1 MLERIPYDRRAAVAY
16 AHQWAY
22 GRNPDFYDYEE
33 IGGDCTNFASQ
44 CLYAGTGVMNFN
56 PVYGWFYRDP
66 NDKAPA
72 WTGVEYFFDFITRQT
87 PSPGPFGISTT
98 LSELEPGDFVQFRF
112 NKDVFGHT
120 PVVVEIGRP
129 ATLQNT
135 LIAAHSY
142 DADWRPPIIFRRSA
156 SCTYRAPT
164 GNSVR
169 NRFFPACKNRSPVHL
184 WTGEFFRRV

>member
-1 MLERIPYDRRAAVAY
+1 MTAVPLWPMPISGPTDEIRISMTTRRSAATAPILPPS
-16 AHQWAY
+16 A
-22 GRNPDFYDYEE
+22 
-33 IGGDCTNFASQ
+33 
-44 CLYAGTGVMNFN
+44 YAGTGVMNFD

-142 DADWRPPIIFRRSA
+142 DADWRPLS
-156 SCTYRAPT
+156 TYYFQEI
-164 GNSVR
+164 
-169 NRFFPACKNRSPVHL
+169 RFLHIQGAYREIR
-184 WTGEFFRRV
+184 GEEVLPSM

>member
-1 MLERIPYDRRAAVAY
+1 
-16 AHQWAY
+16 
-22 GRNPDFYDYEE
+22 
-33 IGGDCTNFASQ
+33 
-44 CLYAGTGVMNFN
+44 MNFN

-142 DADWRPPIIFRRSA
+142 DADWRPLS
-156 SCTYRAPT
+156 TYYFQEIRFLHIQGPT
-164 GNSVR
+164 GR
-169 NRFFPACKNRSPVHL
+169 FAEKRFFQACKSRSPVQL
-184 WTGEFFRRV
+184 WTGEFFGLV

>member
-142 DADWRPPIIFRRSA
+142 DADWRPLS
-156 SCTYRAPT
+156 TYYFQEI
-164 GNSVR
+164 
-169 NRFFPACKNRSPVHL
+169 RFLHIQGAYRE
-184 WTGEFFRRV
+184 TRGEEVLPSM

>member
-44 CLYAGTGVMNFN
+44 CLYAGTGVMNFD

-72 WTGVEYFFDFITRQT
+72 WTIFL
-87 PSPGPFGISTT
+87 T
-98 LSELEPGDFVQFRF
+98 LS
-112 NKDVFGHT
+112 
-120 PVVVEIGRP
+120 PV
-129 ATLQNT
+129 
-135 LIAAHSY
+135 
-142 DADWRPPIIFRRSA
+142 RR
-156 SCTYRAPT
+156 RARDPL
-164 GNSVR
+164 GFLPR
-169 NRFFPACKNRSPVHL
+169 
-184 WTGEFFRRV
+184 

>member
-44 CLYAGTGVMNFN
+44 CLYAGTGVMNFD

-72 WTGVEYFFDFITRQT
+72 WTGVEYFFDFITRQP
-87 PSPGPFGISTT
+87 PSPGPFGISSKHVKAAP
-98 LSELEPGDFVQFRF
+98 LSNCGQGSFSGLFEKVQ
-112 NKDVFGHT
+112 VSEH
-120 PVVVEIGRP
+120 
-129 ATLQNT
+129 L
-135 LIAAHSY
+135 
-142 DADWRPPIIFRRSA
+142 
-156 SCTYRAPT
+156 
-164 GNSVR
+164 NS
-169 NRFFPACKNRSPVHL
+169 
-184 WTGEFFRRV
+184 GEFHPLFYHIPWKTQ

>member
-44 CLYAGTGVMNFN
+44 CLYAGTGVMNFD

-98 LSELEPGDFVQFRF
+98 LSELEPGD
-112 NKDVFGHT
+112 
-120 PVVVEIGRP
+120 
-129 ATLQNT
+129 L
-135 LIAAHSY
+135 SS
-142 DADWRPPIIFRRSA
+142 SA
-156 SCTYRAPT
+156 SIRMYLDIWRS
-164 GNSVR
+164 GVR
-169 NRFFPACKNRSPVHL
+169 HFAGLPVDH
-184 WTGEFFRRV
+184 R

>member
-66 NDKAPA
+66 NDKA
-72 WTGVEYFFDFITRQT
+72 R
-87 PSPGPFGISTT
+87 PGPVWSIFLT
-98 LSELEPGDFVQFRF
+98 LS
-112 NKDVFGHT
+112 
-120 PVVVEIGRP
+120 PV
-129 ATLQNT
+129 
-135 LIAAHSY
+135 
-142 DADWRPPIIFRRSA
+142 RR
-156 SCTYRAPT
+156 RARDPL
-164 GNSVR
+164 GFLPR
-169 NRFFPACKNRSPVHL
+169 
-184 WTGEFFRRV
+184 